1 MTSDVDAG
9 NGSEPFTESGTT
21 VHPGGAAVHSVDAPV
36 SRDQPPTN
44 APVRKSRQ
52 ASAVTNGTQ
61 LLLGVKNT
69 NAWARRCRDVIASY
83 LSDHPDASVAERSI
97 IRRIAVLTTEL
108 ERLESKF
115 ALAEQADQAEL
126 DLYQRTSGNLRRL
139 LESIGLKREQKDVGP
154 TLGQLLRSDL
164 DRKAVG

>member
-1 MTSDVDAG
+1 MEASSVVTKASSDTDATIPLASASQRPPSRQKG
-9 NGSEPFTESGTT
+9 VSVPARQRSRITNGS
-21 VHPGGAAVHSVDAPV
+21 
-36 SRDQPPTN
+36 
-44 APVRKSRQ
+44 
-52 ASAVTNGTQ
+52 Q
-61 LLLGVKNT
+61 LLPGVKNT
-69 NAWARRCRDVIASY
+69 NVWARRCRDVIDSY

-126 DLYQRTSGNLRRL
+126 DLYQRTTGNLRRL